1 MDEYEPETEFE
12 ENIEISYNIS
22 ILDDAYELSMKIYES
37 LLEFKI
43 QQTNIIDEYYYKS
56 KFDLEAINKLM
67 PTSFGRIKEVF
78 DFFDNLLK
86 EKKVLLIKSNNQ
98 DIIKLNFANTTKKNE
113 SNVELQKYKLSK
125 DEINLMFI
133 KEINILK
140 KKLNSKN
147 IIR

>member
-12 ENIEISYNIS
+12 ENIEISYDIF
-22 ILDDAYELSMKIYES
+22 ILDDVYELSMKIYES
-37 LLEFKI
+37 LLEFKL
-43 QQTNIIDEYYYKS
+43 QQKNIIDEYYYKI
-56 KFDLEAINKLM
+56 KFDLEEINKLM

-113 SNVELQKYKLSK
+113 
-125 DEINLMFI
+125 
-133 KEINILK
+133 
-140 KKLNSKN
+140 
-147 IIR
+147 